1 MKWSEE
7 KVNQLKELAFAGVP
21 NPQIAKQLGVGVSDV
36 YAKRSQLGITVD
48 KVRAAKVEAIE
59 RDVEASRQKAA
70 ESLHSPRET
79 QEERFARN
87 HEADERRNLLQ
98 LLEPVIIKADPSA
111 RSVVLINQGRLVQI
125 DYANGYRRYVDI
137 QGDSLL
143 AIICDV
149 ARVCMK

>member
-21 NPQIAKQLGVGVSDV
+21 NPQIAKQLGVGVSDI
-36 YAKRSQLGITVD
+36 YAKRSQLGITMN
-48 KVRAAKVEAIE
+48 KVRASKAVVVPQEPEKVTPI
-59 RDVEASRQKAA
+59 KADEHRTA
-70 ESLHSPRET
+70 LNR
-79 QEERFARN
+79 
-87 HEADERRNLLQ
+87 EADERRNLLQ
-98 LLEPVIIKADPSA
+98 LLEPVIRKADPSV

-125 DYANGYRRYVDI
+125 DYANEFRRYVDI

-149 ARVCMK
+149 ARMAMK

>member
-21 NPQIAKQLGVGVSDV
+21 NPQIAKQLGIGVSDV
-36 YAKRSQLGITVD
+36 YAKRSQLGITMD
-48 KVRAAKVEAIE
+48 KVRAAKAVAVSQEPE
-59 RDVEASRQKAA
+59 KAA
-70 ESLHSPRET
+70 PNKADGDRAALNR
-79 QEERFARN
+79 
-87 HEADERRNLLQ
+87 EADERRNLLQ
-98 LLEPVIIKADPSA
+98 LLEPVICKADPSV

-125 DYANGYRRYVDI
+125 DYANEFRRYVDI

-143 AIICDV
+143 AIIYDV